1 MTFYWQFEKEFIIW
15 LQNLFS
21 DSYFRTILIAI
32 NNLLSLFGEEILSIG
47 IIGLIYWGINKEKAK
62 NIGLIVIFAS
72 TGNAMIKNIFKRLRP
87 YQVIEEISL
96 LRNVD
101 GFSFPSG
108 HSCTSSSLYC
118 SLALNFPKR
127 ALKIIAVILPLL
139 VALSRNYLGA
149 HWPSDVLVGLSF
161 GYILALT
168 NDYLLKKYP
177 NKKIVISIIYLII
190 SLIGILYCSTNDYYS
205 SLGLLAGFIAASY
218 FEEKKVNF
226 ANTDKWYL
234 VLIRTVVGLICF
246 VLLNSCIKSL
256 FSLISINSTLF
267 SNLMRSVRY
276 FIDIFVMMALYPM
289 AFRYEDKL
297 FKKRNKVIE

>member
-15 LQNLFS
+15 LQSLFS
-21 DSYFRTILIAI
+21 NSFFRTILIAI
-32 NNLLSLFGEEILSIG
+32 NNFFSLFGEEIISVA

-87 YQVIEEISL
+87 YQVIDEISL

-118 SLALNFPKR
+118 SLALNFSK
-127 ALKIIAVILPLL
+127 KIFKFIAIVLPLL

-149 HWPSDVLVGLSF
+149 HWPSDVLVGLAF
-161 GYILALT
+161 GYLLALI

-177 NKKIVISIIYLII
+177 NKRMVISTIYLII
-190 SLIGILYCSTNDYYS
+190 GFIGIIYCSTNDYYS
-205 SLGLLAGFIAASY
+205 SLGLLSGFIVASY

-226 ANTDKWYL
+226 SNTDKWYL
-234 VLIRTVVGLICF
+234 IVTRTVIGLVCF
-246 VLLNSCIKSL
+246 VLLNISLKGL
-256 FSLISINSTLF
+256 FSLININNVLF
-267 SNLMRSVRY
+267 SNLMRTVRY

-289 AFRYEDKL
+289 VFRYEDKL
-297 FKKRNKVIE
+297 FKKKNKVIE